1 MDLTYRRRRRRR
13 AGPWLGAALA
23 IVALALGA
31 YGIAIWAMT
40 RAPIALVAVLRET
53 AVIFAA
59 LLSAV
64 FLREK
69 LTRRRLVAT
78 GAVMLGLIVL
88 RI

>member
-1 MDLTYRRRRRRR
+1 MRGG
-13 AGPWLGAALA
+13 GPMIVAL
-23 IVALALGA
+23 IGALALGA
-31 YGIAIWAMT
+31 YGTAIWAMT

-53 AVIFAA
+53 SVIFAA

-69 LTRRRLVAT
+69 MTRRRLVAT
-78 GAVMLGLIVL
+78 GAVMVGLVAL